1 MTEVPLSFPV
11 VEASPA
17 LKHVLTIY
25 GQERTKRQEAMN
37 KLVSEATQ
45 QLSSLMCEYLLP
57 DIVMNGMMR

>member
-1 MTEVPLSFPV
+1 MTEVPLSFPA

-45 QLSSLMCEYLLP
+45 QLSSLMCEYLIL
-57 DIVMNGMMR
+57 

>member
-1 MTEVPLSFPV
+1 MTEVPLSFPA

-45 QLSSLMCEYLLP
+45 QLASLMCEYLLP